1 MTWRVAAVA
10 AMLAAGCATAPDA
23 VREKTSGG
31 VSPRGRIRVAC
42 IGDSIT
48 WGYAMTNRVEECYPA
63 QLQRILGDGYE
74 VLNFGDP
81 GAGVYREP
89 KRGPSGWLPHP
100 WPTGA
105 AVAAYDSDP
114 DIVVSNLGI
123 NDASIYMYEYEH
135 GDNGV
140 AKTEPGLF
148 RRQYVDL
155 LEKFRKGGRSPR
167 VIMWTRLAPA
177 GRSHR
182 LYGRPDPF
190 VMARDL
196 DLVAREVG
204 AEPLDMYT
212 PLVPYVETPH
222 YARDGIH
229 PEGGAQRVIAEITA
243 AAILSPPKPSGR

>member
-1 MTWRVAAVA
+1 MMWRAAAVA
-10 AMLAAGCATAPDA
+10 AMLTAGCVTAPDA
-23 VREKTSGG
+23 VREAASEDA
-31 VSPRGRIRVAC
+31 SSRGRIRVAC

-135 GDNGV
+135 DDKGV

-148 RRQYVDL
+148 RRQYMDL
-155 LEKFRKGGRSPR
+155 LKKFRKDGRRPR
-167 VIMWTRLAPA
+167 VLMWTRLAPA
-177 GRSHR
+177 GKSHR

-196 DLVAREVG
+196 DLIAMEVG

-212 PLVPYVETPH
+212 PLVPYVGTPH
-222 YARDGIH
+222 YAKDGIH
-229 PEGGAQRVIAEITA
+229 PEGGAQRVIAEVTA